1 MRAQGGGGNSDTK
14 FGGAYVD
21 SIDAIYRSHD
31 AGAEVQHCYR
41 QTRVNDNHRT
51 ESRIRLSRTH
61 TNIHTFIHKNSYR
74 LVASQELFKCH
85 QAGNKPTR
93 WPLSKAAK

>member
-1 MRAQGGGGNSDTK
+1 MGGVNSDTK

-21 SIDAIYRSHD
+21 SIDAIYYSHD

-51 ESRIRLSRTH
+51 EARMRLSRTH
-61 TNIHTFIHKNSYR
+61 PHTFIKITR